1 MLQGRNVC
9 SNPDELLLRQFK
21 DSLARSTTSVT
32 SFQDFSE
39 FRQRKADPKC
49 SLNDVNPLNRAL
61 GIYPITR
68 RTPHSL
74 RQHADLFVMSNRVW
88 TDSGR
93 FRECPGMESLYVVTH
108 LSSMDPR
115 MHSSVK
121 HFYGQLAATGW
132 LVDVNRW
139 DEKAGLLT
147 GCGVRSQVIDVL
159 EAQIKRRPAMKKVST
174 AVTKQRRNF
183 SQPKR
188 TIGLDLGD
196 RNSWYCVL
204 DEGGQIRLEQRVRT
218 NAKALREV
226 FGEMPRSRIALETG
240 THSPWISRLLNDLG
254 HEVIVANARKVRL
267 IGESRKKDDRLDAQT
282 LARLARIDS
291 VLLCPVKH
299 RSAQAQADLTVIRAR
314 AALVR
319 ARTGLVNSARSL
331 AKSYGERLRGC
342 NVRNMNPEKAES
354 LSPELQ
360 VALEPLL
367 HAIESL
373 SERIVEYNDRIGA
386 LAEQRYPQV
395 ELLKQIKGVG
405 TLIALTFL
413 LTLEDP
419 HRFRKSRDVGCY
431 LGLQPGRR
439 NSGQSEPQMHIS
451 KEGDPYLR
459 TLLVQGAQHIL
470 GPFGVDCD
478 LRRWGL
484 KLAER
489 GGKSC
494 KKRAIVATA
503 RKLAVLLHHLWV
515 SGEVYEPLHNSS
527 RATVAAAA

>member
-1 MLQGRNVC
+1 
-9 SNPDELLLRQFK
+9 
-21 DSLARSTTSVT
+21 
-32 SFQDFSE
+32 
-39 FRQRKADPKC
+39 
-49 SLNDVNPLNRAL
+49 
-61 GIYPITR
+61 
-68 RTPHSL
+68 
-74 RQHADLFVMSNRVW
+74 
-88 TDSGR
+88 
-93 FRECPGMESLYVVTH
+93 
-108 LSSMDPR
+108 
-115 MHSSVK
+115 
-121 HFYGQLAATGW
+121 
-132 LVDVNRW
+132 
-139 DEKAGLLT
+139 
-147 GCGVRSQVIDVL
+147 
-159 EAQIKRRPAMKKVST
+159 MKKVST
-174 AVTKQRRNF
+174 VVAKQGRF
-183 SQPKR
+183 ISQPTR
-188 TIGLDLGD
+188 TIGLELGD

-204 DEGGQIRLEQRVRT
+204 DGVGQIQLEQRVRT
-218 NAKALREV
+218 STKAFQEV
-226 FGEMPRSRIALETG
+226 FGGMSRSRIALETG
-240 THSPWISRLLNDLG
+240 THSPWISRLLSELG
-254 HEVIVANARKVRL
+254 HEVIVAHARKVRL

-282 LARLARIDS
+282 LARLARIDPQ
-291 VLLCPVKH
+291 LLCPVKH

-314 AALVR
+314 AGLVR
-319 ARTGLVNSARSL
+319 ARTALVNTARSL

-342 NVRNMNPEKAES
+342 NVRNMNPEKAEV

-360 VALEPLL
+360 AALEPLL
-367 HAIESL
+367 AAIAEL
-373 SERIVEYNDRIGA
+373 SERICEYNDQIQA
-386 LAEQRYPQV
+386 LAEASYPQV
-395 ELLKQIKGVG
+395 ALLKQIKGVG

-489 GGKSC
+489 GGKSG

-515 SGEVYEPLHNSS
+515 SGEVYAPLHNSN
-527 RATVAAAA
+527 RTTVAAAA